1 MKSKVGPALAIT
13 VAILLGI
20 LIAVSLVKFTIAGP
34 WFQTNIM
41 LARDFLTGV
50 PVPNSCCFSASP
62 EVVTSVIWDER
73 GIDTFYETSV
83 LFIAIIGTLYILAG
97 MFKPRGPTEG
107 MTVIVRVIAK
117 IVAPII
123 MVVSLSVALHGHLTP
138 GGGFQ
143 GGVIFAVAPVIMIA
157 AWGGSKLVSLG
168 FEKDTLLSL
177 RVTGVI
183 LIALT
188 GIATLVSGLAKGVV
202 GYIFLNQPKPG
213 IPVGFMGVI
222 PAPWGHIVIGG
233 TLILLNIFEF
243 LAVAGGFT
251 LAILAVDSS
260 RGGVERNA

>member
-1 MKSKVGPALAIT
+1 MRSKSY
-13 VAILLGI
+13 VAASILLTLFLGGVLAAYLIKAGI
-20 LIAVSLVKFTIAGP
+20 ASPTFNS
-34 WFQTNIM
+34 NIE
-41 LARDFLTGV
+41 LAQKLLSGV
-50 PVPNSCCFSASP
+50 PVPGSCCFSSSP

-83 LFIAIIGTLYILAG
+83 LFIAIIGTLYLLTG
-97 MFKPRGPTEG
+97 MFKPREATEG

-117 IVAPII
+117 VVAPLI

-157 AWGGSKLVSLG
+157 GWGSSKLISMG
-168 FEKDTLLSL
+168 FQKETLLSL
-177 RVTGVI
+177 RVTGVL

-188 GIATLVSGLAKGVV
+188 GIATLIGGVVKGVL
-202 GYIFLNQPKPG
+202 GYIFMNQPKPG
-213 IPVGFMGVI
+213 IPIGFMGVI
-222 PAPWGHIVIGG
+222 PAPWGHIVVGG

-243 LAVAGGFT
+243 LAVAAGFT

-260 RGGVERNA
+260 SGGGNA